1 MFSWRKCL
9 EMKVLLSCWF
19 FFSWLKM
26 DPRGNDSTESMKG
39 SRSVGTGCYKLS
51 ENVSQQ
57 MVFLPV
63 RCLIN
68 CSWGHSS
75 EDLNCFL
82 YPQLPFITLA
92 AGYFTLAGGL
102 NLTGTAPK
110 RFMLGGKTPTSQ
122 MDLNWWVKRQRLV
135 LISALQ
141 NITQWA
147 HRCPNHYSVWSR
159 QVRLCQ
165 ELASAPSSR
174 QMATHMFWVG
184 SLVFMSCVVMQKA
197 HKGAPKPTL
206 QWERSGTRTWK
217 KAFEVWLVWRAEQT
231 ALLFHCCLT

>member
-1 MFSWRKCL
+1 MPWNENAFK
-9 EMKVLLSCWF
+9 LLF
-19 FFSWLKM
+19 FISWLKM
-26 DPRGNDSTESMKG
+26 APRGNDSTESMKD

-82 YPQLPFITLA
+82 HPQLPFITLA

-110 RFMLGGKTPTSQ
+110 RFMLGGKTPTLQ

-141 NITQWA
+141 KITQWA
-147 HRCPNHYSVWSR
+147 HRCPIHYSVWSR

-174 QMATHMFWVG
+174 QMATHVFWVG
-184 SLVFMSCVVMQKA
+184 SLVSMSCVVMQKA

-231 ALLFHCCLT
+231 ALLFHCCLA

>member
-1 MFSWRKCL
+1 
-9 EMKVLLSCWF
+9 
-19 FFSWLKM
+19 
-26 DPRGNDSTESMKG
+26 
-39 SRSVGTGCYKLS
+39 
-51 ENVSQQ
+51 

-141 NITQWA
+141 KITQWA
-147 HRCPNHYSVWSR
+147 HRCPIHYSVWSR

-165 ELASAPSSR
+165 ELASAPSSPGKWPLTCFELGVSCSCR
-174 QMATHMFWVG
+174 ALSCKKHTKEHLSRRCNGSDLEPELERRHLRCGLFGEQNRRLSSSIVASHKDSVTMDAADLCDNKSAGGKKEECVCAHCVQSGLLWIWLKR
-184 SLVFMSCVVMQKA
+184 SLVYL
-197 HKGAPKPTL
+197 H
-206 QWERSGTRTWK
+206 
-217 KAFEVWLVWRAEQT
+217 
-231 ALLFHCCLT
+231 